1 MNNCRLLCSI
11 LYRNRQFRLQR
22 CFDRRTTLRCLS
34 TAVEPS
40 KVLDLQYLTHDN
52 EGIAVFSMN
61 RPKAKNSFS
70 KSMINELTTAIE
82 TVKFDKSIRTL
93 IIRSSVP
100 GIFCAGADLKERAT
114 MRPEEVGPFVSKL
127 RGMVSEIHNLP
138 MPTIAAIDGPA
149 LGGGLE
155 LALACDMRTAAS
167 SAKMGLVETRLAI
180 IPGGGGTQRLARVV
194 GPSLAKELIFSSRVL
209 DGNQA
214 AAIGLVNHVVE
225 QNDAGDAAYLRAEEL
240 AREIAMQ
247 GPFALRMAKLAINNG
262 VEVDLASGCKF
273 EEAYYAQ
280 VIPTKDRLEGL
291 KAFREKRPPKYIG
304 E

>member
-1 MNNCRLLCSI
+1 MIRSRLFSSI
-11 LYRNRQFRLQR
+11 IYRQFLPQR
-22 CFDRRTTLRCLS
+22 CFEGNIAARCLS
-34 TAVEPS
+34 SAVESS
-40 KVLDLQYLTHDN
+40 KALDLQYLTGDS
-52 EGIAVFSMN
+52 EGIAVFSLN

-70 KSMINELTTAIE
+70 KSMINQLIDAIE
-82 TVKFDKSIRTL
+82 TVKFDKNIRTL
-93 IIRSSVP
+93 IVRSSVP

-114 MRPEEVGPFVSKL
+114 MAPEEVGPFVSKL

-155 LALACDMRTAAS
+155 LALACDIRTAAS

-180 IPGGGGTQRLARVV
+180 IPGGGGTQRLSRVV
-194 GPSLAKELIFSSRVL
+194 GPAIAKELIFSSRVL
-209 DGNQA
+209 DGKQA
-214 AAIGLVNHVVE
+214 AAIGLVNHAVD
-225 QNDAGDAAYLRAEEL
+225 QNEAGDAAYLKAEQL
-240 AREIAMQ
+240 AQEIAQQ

-262 VEVDLASGCKF
+262 VEVDLVSGCRY

-291 KAFREKRPPKYIG
+291 RAFKEKRPPKYIG